1 MACVDMINHKT
12 FSKRQLINL
21 VGERAIMHLE
31 EMRLEVERFIEEEIG
46 EENVLSFSETS
57 DAYAS
62 TVTVWYRA
70 SKAGKYGA
78 K

>member
-1 MACVDMINHKT
+1 MIKHKT
-12 FSKRQLINL
+12 FSKRHLINI
-21 VGERAIMHLE
+21 VGERAIQHLE
-31 EMRLEVERFIEEEIG
+31 EMRQEVERFVEEEIG
-46 EENVLSFSETS
+46 EENVLCFSETS

-70 SKAGKYGA
+70 SKASKFDV